1 MISYHQSFVFFFF
14 LEILYQY
21 IVYNMKYTRNS
32 RNKNKKSRNRNKK
45 SRNIKNR
52 ANKTRK
58 SGAGIFSFGKEVA
71 NNIVFDEIKPKNLE
85 KDTTYNKTY
94 ETIVT
99 PDSGKEYKVF
109 FITPQT
115 FIFNNINATRVPTFI
130 INNEIQN
137 LKIKNRY
144 VNYLVRIE
152 GIWYAILRIVFALN
166 TGFFG
171 SYTWTI
177 FYKMNNGV
185 IQFDENTNNITI
197 GIFHYIKQDEITLG
211 IFKDKKETLVL
222 KDTTYEAITD
232 KNDDIFLALRKF
244 RNVQLGSFAL
254 KQGAVD
260 SAVDVGIDTI
270 F

>member
-1 MISYHQSFVFFFF
+1 
-14 LEILYQY
+14 
-21 IVYNMKYTRNS
+21 MKSIKKYRKNRKTRN
-32 RNKNKKSRNRNKK
+32 K
-45 SRNIKNR
+45 KNR

-58 SGAGIFSFGKEVA
+58 SGAGLFSFGKEVSQ
-71 NNIVFDEIKPKNLE
+71 NVIFDEKKPKNFDTFE
-85 KDTTYNKTY
+85 KNTTYNKTY

-99 PDSGKEYKVF
+99 PDSGKEYTVF
-109 FITPQT
+109 FMTPQT
-115 FIFNNINATRVPTFI
+115 FLFNNINATRVPTFI

-137 LKIKNRY
+137 VKIKNRY

-166 TGFFG
+166 TSFFA
-171 SYTWTI
+171 SYTYTI
-177 FYKMNNGV
+177 FYKFNNGV

-197 GIFHYIKQDEITLG
+197 NEENYDKTKEFTLG
-211 IFKDKKETLVL
+211 FFKDKTATMVLKETS
-222 KDTTYEAITD
+222 YEEITD
-232 KNDDIFLALRKF
+232 KSGDIFYALRKF

-260 SAVDVGIDTI
+260 SAADTALHAV